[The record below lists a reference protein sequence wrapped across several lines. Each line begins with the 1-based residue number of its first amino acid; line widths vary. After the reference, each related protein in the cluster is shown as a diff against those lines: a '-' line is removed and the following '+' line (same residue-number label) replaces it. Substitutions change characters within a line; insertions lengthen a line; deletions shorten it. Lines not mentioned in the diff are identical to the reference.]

1 MVKGDFVFN
10 VIVYT
15 LVIGYI
21 LFINFSAYYNNNN
34 EFLGKV
40 TRLFQNGIFRTIFL
54 LVIGVFA
61 LDLFPYGGFI
71 LAVLLTIAFL
81 NTTMLIYK
89 NNITEKFTEYSLQG
103 GSEYESYESHEDF
116 ANEDDDEQ
124 ENFANEDESHEDFAN
139 EDEDESHEDF
149 ANEDD
154 DEENQENF
162 ANEDDDE
169 SHEDFA
175 NEDDEDENQENF
187 ANEDDDNQENFAN
200 EDDDESQ
207 EDFGSC
213 KRESFEGSYVEQ
225 FSNCQKKES
234 FSNVDGLQSPKNC
247 GPYAPLQRLP
257 FNPQGYDSRGPM
269 SGWNSD

>member
-124 ENFANEDESHEDFAN
+124 ENFANEDEDESHEDFAN

-175 NEDDEDENQENF
+175 NEDDEDE
-187 ANEDDDNQENFAN
+187 NQENFAN